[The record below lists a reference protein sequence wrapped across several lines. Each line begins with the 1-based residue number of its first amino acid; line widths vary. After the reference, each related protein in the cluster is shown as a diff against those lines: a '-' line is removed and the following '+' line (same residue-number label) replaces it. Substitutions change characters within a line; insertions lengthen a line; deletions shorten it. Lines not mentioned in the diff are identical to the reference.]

1 MSGGEAVVIL
11 QSDHGSQLGMDP
23 FDAAK
28 ADVPERFGILNAIY
42 VPARYASPE
51 LAEDLS
57 AVNTFRVVFRSVFGL
72 DLPCLEDRAWFSIGD
87 LDFTEVTDRL
97 QQR

>member
-1 MSGGEAVVIL
+1 MSGGEAVFIL

-28 ADVPERFGILNAIY
+28 ADVPERFGL
-42 VPARYASPE
+42 
-51 LAEDLS
+51 
-57 AVNTFRVVFRSVFGL
+57 FGL
-72 DLPCLEDRAWFSIGD
+72 DLPGLEDRAWFSIGD

-97 QQR
+97 RQR